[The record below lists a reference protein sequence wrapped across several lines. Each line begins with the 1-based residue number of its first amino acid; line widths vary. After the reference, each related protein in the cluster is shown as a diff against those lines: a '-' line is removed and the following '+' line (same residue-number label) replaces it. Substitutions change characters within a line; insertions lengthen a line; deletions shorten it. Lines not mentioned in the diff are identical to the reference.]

1 MAVGVKLEDLVEI
14 VSSVLQTEDMPLDE
28 LNEDTDLRN
37 YNLSSITAVELIV
50 AVEERYDIIVP
61 EDDLMIENVNTI
73 AKLRELITKYI
84 SE

>member
-1 MAVGVKLEDLVEI
+1 MAVGVELEDLVQI
-14 VSSVLQTEDMPLDE
+14 VTSVLKTEEMPIDE
-28 LNEDTDLRN
+28 LHEDTDLRN

-73 AKLRELITKYI
+73 HKLRQLISKYMTD
-84 SE
+84 

>member
-1 MAVGVKLEDLVEI
+1 MAIGVKLEDLVEI
-14 VSSVLQTEDMPLDE
+14 VTSVLKTEEMWLDA
-28 LNEDTDLRN
+28 LQEDTDLRN

-73 AKLRELITKYI
+73 SKLRQLITKYI
-84 SE
+84 SD